1 MLRQP
6 NSKAFHR
13 LAFSFRRSILL
24 PQPLPTFRTPSLRMK
39 PSLWNCAMGSVASLA
54 QAGIADPHCGSATPA
69 CAQHHDHCTTQPK
82 LLTAHFLT
90 SGFDETPPPMERRH
104 FFGHPGFLSPRI
116 FSLTTFFLFGK
127 FFSRPTFF
135 DELFFHNRHS
145 VRDPRLVINLRT
157 LSSLC
162 DRRRGFPGAPCSRV
176 RRWVCQE
183 CWAGAIP
190 PPERHPH
197 GHFCAN

>member
-1 MLRQP
+1 MISRDFDGWHLVRSPHGCCGNPIQKHFTGWL
-6 NSKAFHR
+6 S
-13 LAFSFRRSILL
+13 FSFRRSILL

-104 FFGHPGFLSPRI
+104 FFGHPGFLNPR
-116 FSLTTFFLFGK
+116 FFSCSHFFVGKYLFSASRSLTIISTF
-127 FFSRPTFF
+127 
-135 DELFFHNRHS
+135 
-145 VRDPRLVINLRT
+145 PRLNRLRF
-157 LSSLC
+157 LGARLC
-162 DRRRGFPGAPCSRV
+162 MTA
-176 RRWVCQE
+176 Q
-183 CWAGAIP
+183 
-190 PPERHPH
+190 
-197 GHFCAN
+197 

>member
-1 MLRQP
+1 MVPRGTFVAVYSALISLKTTCDLTRFRWLASREISSWLLRQP
-6 NSKAFHR
+6 NSTAFHG

-39 PSLWNCAMGSVASLA
+39 PSLWNCAMGSVVSLA

-104 FFGHPGFLSPRI
+104 FFSAGFLNPRI
-116 FSLTTFFLFGK
+116 FSLPTFFLLRK
-127 FFSRPTFF
+127 FLSRPTFF
-135 DELFFHNRHS
+135 
-145 VRDPRLVINLRT
+145 
-157 LSSLC
+157 
-162 DRRRGFPGAPCSRV
+162 
-176 RRWVCQE
+176 
-183 CWAGAIP
+183 
-190 PPERHPH
+190 
-197 GHFCAN
+197 

>member
-1 MLRQP
+1 MQIECLYSAPISLKTTCDLTRFRWLASREISSWLLRQP
-6 NSKAFHR
+6 SSKAFHR

-39 PSLWNCAMGSVASLA
+39 PSLWNCAMGSVVSLA

-104 FFGHPGFLSPRI
+104 FFGHAGFLNPR
-116 FSLTTFFLFGK
+116 FFPSHISFVEK
-127 FFSRPTFF
+127 KISRPTFF
-135 DELFFHNRHS
+135 
-145 VRDPRLVINLRT
+145 
-157 LSSLC
+157 
-162 DRRRGFPGAPCSRV
+162 
-176 RRWVCQE
+176 
-183 CWAGAIP
+183 
-190 PPERHPH
+190 
-197 GHFCAN
+197 